1 MGTLMYNSERDSL
14 ELDGYELHKGE
25 RVEIA
30 VFGYWIPGQM
40 ALDTAGWRLLT
51 PDQVEIPLHSG
62 LTARHCEPGS
72 SPPPPLHPVE
82 LHAPHILLV
91 DDDPALLHALPK
103 TVSLRLPEAKIDT
116 IDSAQGALEQIQ
128 TYHYDTIISDIRMPG
143 MDGLELLA
151 RIHELRPGTPT
162 LLITGHGD
170 QALEIQALRGGAFYY
185 ILKPIDRDYFIAAL
199 RRAIQ
204 APLLQ
209 RQVEEQQLA
218 LELLAQLLEGLVQQQ
233 THELFEAQAAKE
245 KLLNVVSHELKTPLT
260 HLKDMTQLLR
270 LKLGLKLEGTN
281 VPEMVS
287 QGLADIEHTIGQTE
301 RRVQEVLQTSR
312 IETTLFLLHRQRC
325 DLVELCRTVL
335 EEYAA
340 STGCALTGESLRAP
354 IEVEVDESRI
364 GRLIIAL
371 LSHAHKNAT
380 PGSPLTVKLQDTGQ
394 KAILTLSYT
403 GSPPGLGLEFYAS
416 RKIAEQHAGRLE
428 VQSSPKNRTTYFIM
442 LPQRIDPT
450 EEQTATVEHAQ
461 RTQALWTL
469 TT

>member
-1 MGTLMYNSERDSL
+1 MYNSERDSL
-14 ELDGYELHKGE
+14 ELDGYELQKGE

-30 VFGYWIPGQM
+30 VFGYWIPGQVT
-40 ALDTAGWRLLT
+40 LDTAGWRLLT

-72 SPPPPLHPVE
+72 SPPLHPVE

-91 DDDPALLHALPK
+91 DDDPALLHALPL
-103 TVSLRLPEAKIDT
+103 TISLRLPQAKVDT
-116 IDSAQGALEQIQ
+116 IDSAQGALELIH
-128 TYHYDTIISDIRMPG
+128 TYHYDTIISDIKMPG

-151 RIHELRPGTPT
+151 RIHELWPGTPT
-162 LLITGHGD
+162 LLITGHSEHD
-170 QALEIQALRGGAFYY
+170 LAIQALRGGAYDY

-199 RRAIQ
+199 RRAIR

-218 LELLAQLLEGLVQQQ
+218 LELHAQLLAGLVQQQ
-233 THELFEAQAAKE
+233 THELFEAQATKE
-245 KLLNVVSHELKTPLT
+245 KLLHVVSHELKAPLT
-260 HLKDMTQLLR
+260 RLKDMTQLLR
-270 LKLGLKLEGTN
+270 LKLGLKLEGTTM
-281 VPEMVS
+281 PAMVS
-287 QGLADIEHTIGQTE
+287 QGLADIEHAIGQTE
-301 RRVQEVLQTSR
+301 RLVQEVLQTSR
-312 IETTLFLLHRQRC
+312 IETTLVPLHRQRC

-335 EEYAA
+335 EEYVA

-380 PGSPLTVKLQDTGQ
+380 PGSPITVKLQDTGQ
-394 KAILTLSYT
+394 KAIITLSYT
-403 GSPPGLGLEFYAS
+403 GEPPGLGLEFYAS
-416 RKIAEQHAGRLE
+416 RKIVEQHAGRLE
-428 VQSSPKNRTTYFIM
+428 VQSHPENRTTYFIM

-461 RTQALWTL
+461 RTQALWTV